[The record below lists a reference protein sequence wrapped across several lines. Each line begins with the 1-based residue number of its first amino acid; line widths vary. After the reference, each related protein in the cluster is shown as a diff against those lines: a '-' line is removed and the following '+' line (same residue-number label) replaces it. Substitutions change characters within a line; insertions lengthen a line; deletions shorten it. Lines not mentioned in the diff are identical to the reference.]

1 MWFLSCCFRKE
12 NVLEHRHK
20 IYIMTQIKQ
29 TTNNNNKTKK
39 SSYSI
44 LFNFLI
50 CNFLFFFSQAWPRAV
65 VAKRYIS
72 HDCNIFRCRR
82 EVINKNWYLSFLPK
96 VQYIQQQG
104 AKIGLKISVNAPQII
119 IPCNSKSKENLV
131 ADLGRLHIN
140 NSIVSSSQHGLI
152 DKMVVRLTSF
162 EVAGYVYLFV

>member
-1 MWFLSCCFRKE
+1 M
-12 NVLEHRHK
+12 
-20 IYIMTQIKQ
+20 
-29 TTNNNNKTKK
+29 
-39 SSYSI
+39 
-44 LFNFLI
+44 
-50 CNFLFFFSQAWPRAV
+50 

-82 EVINKNWYLSFLPK
+82 EVIDTLFFLPK

-162 EVAGYVYLFV
+162 QVAGYVYLFV